1 MIHDDVVLI
10 ELPEFIRAIKDLIG
24 LKQWKPVEDSA
35 IAKLFESFPVNAAT
49 KQPLVDAEDFY
60 EALDRITECR
70 DRTVPGDVKW
80 FYQEV
85 RREKTIK
92 LFEQDAKPSLPKP
105 IDTRNLQNQEGGEA
119 YVRFKRF
126 HRDLMALRKE
136 GRKSFTKA
144 EYQEKWNAP
153 LTREDWELASNTS
166 PAEAIAGA
174 LSGSVP
180 RPDPK
185 EWDLVW
191 MS

>member
-1 MIHDDVVLI
+1 
-10 ELPEFIRAIKDLIG
+10 
-24 LKQWKPVEDSA
+24 VEDSA

-85 RREKTIK
+85 RREKTKK
-92 LFEQDAKPSLPKP
+92 LLEQQAKPFLPEP
-105 IDTRNLQNQEGGEA
+105 IDTRNLRNQMGGEA

-126 HRDLMALRKE
+126 RRDLAELHRK

-153 LTREDWELASNTS
+153 LSREDWQLASNTIPS
-166 PAEAIAGA
+166 EEIAVA

-185 EWDLVW
+185 EGDLVW